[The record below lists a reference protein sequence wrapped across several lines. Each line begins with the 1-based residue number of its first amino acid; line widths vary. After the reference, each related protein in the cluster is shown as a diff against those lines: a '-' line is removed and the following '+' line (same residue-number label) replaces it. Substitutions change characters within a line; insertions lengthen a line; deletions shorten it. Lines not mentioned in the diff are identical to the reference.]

1 MTDQDYEQIREHLK
15 DILLIADNDFP
26 EKDQIFDLMEKIRE
40 RQMRLFYPDYE
51 VFKKQTGC
59 IINKI
64 LF

>member
-15 DILLIADNDFP
+15 DILLIADNSFP

-40 RQMRLFYPDYE
+40 RQMKLFYPNYE
-51 VFKKQTGC
+51 VFRTN